1 MNNILWIN
9 SLKSLPNTHT
19 HTDQITISSG
29 QAINYDQ
36 TAWSSD
42 DNKYDQPDGFKFV
55 ANSAQAATCYNAGSP
70 GSKGYTDCSDAQC
83 SGALGG
89 SKYYGCKAFKCLA
102 ATADYHGCDS
112 GKYYMFYYPDD
123 DDTQYLYE
131 SFPEVVSPI
140 KGVNSDRFQ
149 VWMRTAALPKFR
161 KLYAKIT
168 DNIKKGDVV
177 SFNVEANFDV
187 SKFKGTKSLVLTTTT
202 WFGGKNDFLG
212 TCFLV
217 VGTICLIFGVGF
229 FIKNGVSRRV
239 LGDLSYLQ

>member
-1 MNNILWIN
+1 
-9 SLKSLPNTHT
+9 
-19 HTDQITISSG
+19 
-29 QAINYDQ
+29 
-36 TAWSSD
+36 
-42 DNKYDQPDGFKFV
+42 
-55 ANSAQAATCYNAGSP
+55 
-70 GSKGYTDCSDAQC
+70 
-83 SGALGG
+83 
-89 SKYYGCKAFKCLA
+89 
-102 ATADYHGCDS
+102 
-112 GKYYMFYYPDD
+112 MFYYPDD
-123 DDTQYLYE
+123 EDTQYLYE

-168 DNIKKGDVV
+168 DNIKKGEVV